1 MGMRGSPVS
10 PKMQLGIS
18 LVMVVVLNFGQSASA
33 GFNLADQPIVI
44 FDRIKTPDGL
54 SPGGVTA
61 ITQDHLGFIW
71 IGTQEGL
78 NHFDG
83 YRIESYYHDKTNRR
97 SLSNDNVLS
106 LLSDSVDRLWVG
118 TDAGLNRFNFDTK
131 SFEYVD
137 LGQESPVGQKNAV
150 FALHEDREGNIWVG
164 NGFGLTKILPNGELE
179 YFHHDITKPTVG
191 KGSVRAIFESSDGLL
206 WVGTDLGG
214 VTILND
220 ETGEITDVSEFL
232 PDTNVRAFV
241 EDRDGKIWI
250 GTFSSGLAIFDRRE
264 GSWQYVQYDRDNP
277 KGISADKIR
286 SLLRDKNDDVWVGTD
301 QGLNLWQ
308 PMTGEFKRYV
318 TDPTNQ
324 RSISDNTIISLFQD
338 AGGVIWVGTID
349 GVNKWNADVVSFPHY
364 TPKVSDGDSPVSY
377 SVTSF
382 AEDPNGDVW
391 IGNMAGLNRW
401 NASLGRLE
409 SYTADQLGLND
420 SRAMSLLVVDETLYV
435 GTMDGG
441 LNLIRDRQVVEIL
454 ANDPDDPSS
463 LSSNGVAKI
472 YLDSQSRIWLSN
484 YGGGVNQYLGDG
496 RFKRFPD
503 ASNPHGAFSD
513 LRCVDIR
520 ESKNGHLWVATD
532 GGGIVILDPDTGDT
546 KNFRHDPNDQSS
558 LASNNIIT
566 LLVTEDAIWVGSRD
580 AGVDRYDYK
589 TQTFRNY
596 NKIDGLSSDSVFGI
610 LEDSA
615 GKIWISSGKGIS
627 VLEPSTG
634 EVTLYDS
641 THGLQS
647 DDFHSNA
654 FLKLADGT
662 LLFGGTNGFNAFRSE
677 RIKKNE
683 NLPPVRLTRFT
694 KFNKEIDLPL
704 AIDKMDQ
711 ILLDYTDSVIGF
723 EYSSLDYTAPE
734 KNQYR
739 YKLDGFNED
748 WVEAGRSRTVTYTN
762 LDPDSYTFHVQGSN
776 NDGVWNTKGASIGI
790 VVKPPLWATWWA
802 YTAYGAL
809 LVLFGYILLQ
819 QNVKRLRREEQR
831 RYAERLQLYIESL
844 EEATDCVLIAD
855 QHTNLIYANE
865 AIREI
870 LNDTPADALGKPLL
884 ETLFQSQQDR
894 DRAADELS
902 REGRYHGEVQY
913 RLEDGNSR
921 TNEVTIAAVTQ
932 LRGDDGSGYVSI
944 SRDVTDRK
952 QTEAELENHRRNLE
966 LMVEHRTIALEREVA
981 ENKAA
986 KRSIAESLR
995 EKELL
1000 LKEVHHRVKN
1010 NMQVIS
1016 SLLNIQ
1022 AETTGNERFSTLLG
1036 ESQQRIKSMSLIHE
1050 NLYQSD
1056 NLLEINFDEYIN
1068 MLANSLCRF
1077 YTVPGVN
1084 ILLDVDVQDVSLD
1097 IETAVPCGLI
1107 INELVSNS
1115 LKHAFS
1121 GHQTVGTISIKF
1133 TNVDGC
1139 YVLRISDDGAGLPD
1153 NFCLQEGAS
1162 MGMGME
1168 IVSIL
1173 TEQLD
1178 GKLSV
1183 VKSKGAAF
1191 EIAFP
1196 SKVHHVQ

>member
-1 MGMRGSPVS
+1 MLRRSFFWF
-10 PKMQLGIS
+10 
-18 LVMVVVLNFGQSASA
+18 LVVFFVESAFANFK
-33 GFNLADQPIVI
+33 LADQPIVL
-44 FDRIKTPDGL
+44 FDRIKTTDGL
-54 SPGGVTA
+54 SPGG
-61 ITQDHLGFIW
+61 ITSFAQDRLGFIW
-71 IGTQEGL
+71 IGTLEGL

-83 YRIESYYHDKTNRR
+83 YRIENYYHDKSRDDT
-97 SLSNDNVLS
+97 LLNDNVHS
-106 LLSDSVDRLWVG
+106 LLADSKGRLWVG
-118 TDAGLNRFNFDTK
+118 TYSGLSQFDFDTK
-131 SFEYVD
+131 TFEQVD
-137 LGQESPVGQKNAV
+137 LGQSSPEGQRDAI
-150 FALHEDREGNIWVG
+150 FALYEDRDQNVWVG
-164 NGFGLTKILPNGELE
+164 SGFGLTKITPDGHRTL
-179 YFHHDITKPTVG
+179 YHHDITRSSVG
-191 KGSVRAIFESSDGLL
+191 KGIVRAIFQSSDGLM
-206 WVGTDLGG
+206 
-214 VTILND
+214 
-220 ETGEITDVSEFL
+220 
-232 PDTNVRAFV
+232 
-241 EDRDGKIWI
+241 WI
-250 GTFSSGLAIFDRRE
+250 GTEDGGLSAFDAESGQFQDLSEHLPDLNVRDILEDDHGQIWIATYSGGLAIFDRSAN
-264 GSWQYVQYDRDNP
+264 SWHYMRHDRNNP
-277 KGISADKIR
+277 AGLSSDRIR
-286 SLLRDKNDDVWVGTD
+286 SLLKDQSGAIWVGTD
-301 QGLNLWQ
+301 QGLNLWR
-308 PMTGEFKRYV
+308 PSAFTGFRRYV
-318 TDPTNQ
+318 TDPTNS
-324 RSISDNTIISLFQD
+324 RSIGDNTVVSLFQD
-338 AGGVIWVGTID
+338 EGGVIWVGTID
-349 GVNKWNADVVSFPHY
+349 SINKWNARIETFPHFKP
-364 TPKVSDGDSPVSY
+364 TVKNEGSLVSY

-382 AEDPNGDVW
+382 AEAPNGDVW
-391 IGNMAGLNRW
+391 VGNFAGLNRW
-401 NASLGRLE
+401 NSEVGRLE
-409 SYTADQLGLND
+409 SYSADEVGLND
-420 SRAMSLLVVDETLYV
+420 RRVMSLLVDSDALLI
-435 GTMDGG
+435 GTMIGG
-441 LNLIRDRQVVEIL
+441 LNVMRDGKVTETFV
-454 ANDPDDPSS
+454 NVPDDPSS
-463 LSSNGVAKI
+463 LSSNGITKI
-472 YLDSQSRIWLSN
+472 YRDRRGRVWLST
-484 YGGGVNQYLGDG
+484 YGGGINQYLGNG
-496 RFKRFPD
+496 KFRRYPD
-503 ASNPHGAFSD
+503 SSNAHGSFSD
-513 LRCVDIR
+513 LRCLDIR
-520 ESKNGHLWVATD
+520 ESKEGHLWIATD
-532 GGGIVILDPDTGDT
+532 GGGVVVMNPDTGDT
-546 KNFRHDPNDQSS
+546 KIYRHDPNDPTSIS
-558 LASNNIIT
+558 SNNNIT
-566 LLVTEDAIWVGSRD
+566 LLVTDDAIWVGSKSD
-580 AGVDRYDYK
+580 GVNRFDPE

-596 NKIDGLSSDSVFGI
+596 NKIDGLSSDSVYGI
-610 LEDSA
+610 LEDAS
-615 GKIWISSGKGIS
+615 GLIWMSSGKGLS
-627 VLEPSTG
+627 VLDPITE

-654 FLKLADGT
+654 FHKLEDGT
-662 LLFGGTNGFNAFRSE
+662 LLFGGANGFNAFRPE
-677 RIKKNE
+677 RKRKNE
-683 NLPPVRLTRFT
+683 STPPVRLTKFT
-694 KFNKEIDLPL
+694 KFNKEVQLER
-704 AIDKMDQ
+704 AIDRMDQ

-865 AIREI
+865 AIRQI

-1121 GHQTVGTISIKF
+1121 GHQTVGAISIKF